1 VVSGG
6 RLDEIPAEDIGRM
19 VGVNIW
25 APIRLTQLVLPHM
38 RAAKRGA
45 IVNISSVA
53 GRMGLPFYATY
64 CASKYAMRGFSEA
77 LRREVGHDGIQV
89 MAVYPGVTATDLIEN
104 VELENIP
111 GMTIATAQQVGQA
124 VVRGLRWRQAEVFIG
139 ITESLLSRWNDLAPW
154 AVDIGVGAMR
164 ERMAQAVRHQRTV

>member
-1 VVSGG
+1 
-6 RLDEIPAEDIGRM
+6 
-19 VGVNIW
+19 
-25 APIRLTQLVLPHM
+25 
-38 RAAKRGA
+38 
-45 IVNISSVA
+45 
-53 GRMGLPFYATY
+53 
-64 CASKYAMRGFSEA
+64 
-77 LRREVGHDGIQV
+77 
-89 MAVYPGVTATDLIEN
+89 VTATDLIEN